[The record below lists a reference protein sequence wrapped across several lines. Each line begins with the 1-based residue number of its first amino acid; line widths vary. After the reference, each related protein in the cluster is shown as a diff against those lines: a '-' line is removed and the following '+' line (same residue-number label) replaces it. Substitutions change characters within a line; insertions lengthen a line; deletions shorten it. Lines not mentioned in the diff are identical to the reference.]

1 MASSTLKRL
10 RPDSDNDEHEAST
23 IFTSQE
29 TFARYLIIEYKNKEK
44 PVTSLSPFVI
54 EKQIESMIGT
64 AKSVKKLKNSTLLVE
79 TTRKSQTENLKKHTS
94 FFGVPVEVTEHKSLN
109 SSKGIIRNPILR
121 AETEENILEY
131 LKPQGVTHVKRF
143 TIRKNNA
150 IVNTNTLLLTFNSV
164 VTPKTL
170 KIFYQII
177 QVELYVPNPLR
188 CFNCQKFGH
197 HESNC
202 PADLGSVCEKC
213 GKGNHDHFTSQC
225 QNKAQCVNCG
235 ENHMS
240 RSSDCDVWRKEK
252 DVMKIKVT
260 QRLTYPE
267 ARKIYDQQK
276 PKFTFS
282 KVVSSM
288 PKKPETKTSSTQYSV
303 KDTEITES
311 SKVIISRIHKQI
323 QNIQNNQT
331 STSKLSST
339 TAQKQQNQ
347 TNTNSKQKVI
357 SDRMKRDLMIQAK
370 TTTNLVPWQMTVSWI
385 PTRVRCA
392 PAIGALVHGPQSRLQ
407 SSSFQSILF

>member
-10 RPDSDNDEHEAST
+10 RPDSDDDEHEAST

-29 TFARYLIIEYKNKEK
+29 NFARYLIIESKNKEK

-54 EKQIESMIGT
+54 EKQIKSMIGH
-64 AKSVKKLKNSTLLVE
+64 AKSVKKLKNGTLLVE
-79 TTRKSQTENLKKHTS
+79 TTRKSQTENLKKQTS

-188 CFNCQKFGH
+188 CFNCQRFGH

-213 GKGNHDHFTSQC
+213 GKGNHDHLTSQC

-240 RSSDCDVWRKEK
+240 RSSDCDVWKKEK
-252 DVMKIKVT
+252 EVMKIKVT

-276 PKFTFS
+276 PEFTFS

-331 STSKLSST
+331 STSKSSST

-347 TNTNSKQKVI
+347 TNTNSKQSKQKVI
-357 SDRMKRDLMIQAK
+357 SDRMKKGSDDPIQNHNKFGPLADDGAMDTDEGTMRSGDRGSRPRSPVK
-370 TTTNLVPWQMTVSWI
+370 
-385 PTRVRCA
+385 A
-392 PAIGALVHGPQSRLQ
+392 PK
-407 SSSFQSILF
+407 

>member
-10 RPDSDNDEHEAST
+10 RPDSDDDEHEAST

-29 TFARYLIIEYKNKEK
+29 NFARYLIIESKNKEK

-64 AKSVKKLKNSTLLVE
+64 AKSVKKLKNGTLLVE
-79 TTRKSQTENLKKHTS
+79 TTRKTQTENLKKQTS

-121 AETEENILEY
+121 SETEENILEY

-143 TIRKNNA
+143 TIRKNHET
-150 IVNTNTLLLTFNSV
+150 INTNTLLLTFNSV

-202 PADLGSVCEKC
+202 PVDLGSVCEKC
-213 GKGNHDHFTSQC
+213 GKGNHDHLTSQC

-240 RSSDCDVWRKEK
+240 RSSDCDVWKKEK
-252 DVMKIKVT
+252 EVMKIKVT

-276 PKFTFS
+276 PEFTFS

-311 SKVIISRIHKQI
+311 SKVIIYRIHKQI

-331 STSKLSST
+331 STSKSSST

-347 TNTNSKQKVI
+347 TNTNSKKSKQKVI
-357 SDRMKRDLMIQAK
+357 SDRMKKGSDDPIQNHNK
-370 TTTNLVPWQMTVSWI
+370 FGPLVDDGAMDTDEGTMRSGDRGSRPRSPVK
-385 PTRVRCA
+385 A
-392 PAIGALVHGPQSRLQ
+392 PK
-407 SSSFQSILF
+407 

>member
-10 RPDSDNDEHEAST
+10 RPDSDDDEHEAST

-29 TFARYLIIEYKNKEK
+29 NFARYLIIESKNKEK

-64 AKSVKKLKNSTLLVE
+64 AKSVKKLKNGTLLVE
-79 TTRKSQTENLKKHTS
+79 TTRKTQTENLKKQTS
-94 FFGVPVEVTEHKSLN
+94 FFGVPVEVTEHQSLN

-131 LKPQGVTHVKRF
+131 LKPQGFTHVKRF
-143 TIRKNNA
+143 TIRKNNER
-150 IVNTNTLLLTFNSV
+150 INTNTLLLTFNSV
-164 VTPKTL
+164 ATPKTL

-188 CFNCQKFGH
+188 CFNCQKVGH
-197 HESNC
+197 HENNC

-213 GKGNHDHFTSQC
+213 GTGNHDHLASQC
-225 QNKAQCVNCG
+225 KKPAKCVNCG

-240 RSSDCDVWRKEK
+240 RSSDCDVWKKEK
-252 DVMKIKVT
+252 EVMKIKVT

-276 PKFTFS
+276 PEFTFS

-331 STSKLSST
+331 STSKSSST

-347 TNTNSKQKVI
+347 TNTNSKQSKQKVI
-357 SDRMKRDLMIQAK
+357 SDRMKKGSDDPIQNHNKFGPLADDGAMDTDEGTMRSGDRGSRPRSPVK
-370 TTTNLVPWQMTVSWI
+370 
-385 PTRVRCA
+385 A
-392 PAIGALVHGPQSRLQ
+392 PK
-407 SSSFQSILF
+407 